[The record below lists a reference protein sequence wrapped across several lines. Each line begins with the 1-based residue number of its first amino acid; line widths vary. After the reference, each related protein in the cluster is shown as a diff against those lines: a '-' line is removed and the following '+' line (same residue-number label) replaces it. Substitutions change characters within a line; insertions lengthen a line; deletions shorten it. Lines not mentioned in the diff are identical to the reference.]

1 MIFYYY
7 YVIWAILN
15 LNDAFST
22 SKPERI
28 TVYYDDFY
36 KKEWF
41 ANFSNYPIKFVHFE
55 HHSNRA
61 NHIIL
66 RTNYEAKTYKIY
78 LVNTDLLHDIHG
90 IENYRI
96 KGLSYLKG
104 NMSVITIKSMTD
116 KNVVK
121 LLTHEFSHGRGLPH
135 CEHKNC
141 IMNDAKGKYSN
152 LKNCNEFKETCL
164 LFIKKESKL
173 KI

>member
-1 MIFYYY
+1 M
-7 YVIWAILN
+7 WTALN
-15 LNDAFST
+15 FSDASYT
-22 SKPERI
+22 TKPENI
-28 TVYYDDFY
+28 TVYYDNHY

-61 NHIIL
+61 NQIIQ
-66 RTNYEAKTYKIY
+66 RTNYDAKTYKIY

-90 IENYRI
+90 IKNYRI
-96 KGLSYLKG
+96 KGLSYVKG
-104 NMSVITIKSMTD
+104 NMSVVTIKNMTD
-116 KNVVK
+116 KDVIKVI
-121 LLTHEFSHGRGLPH
+121 THEFGHSRGLPH
-135 CEHKNC
+135 CTHKDC
-141 IMNDAKGKYSN
+141 LMNDAKGKYSN

>member
-7 YVIWAILN
+7 YFIWAALN
-15 LNDAFST
+15 LNDTFST
-22 SKPERI
+22 SKPEKI

-55 HHSNRA
+55 HQSNRA
-61 NHIIL
+61 NKIIL
-66 RTNYEAKTYKIY
+66 RSNFESKTYKIY

-90 IENYRI
+90 IKDYKI

-104 NMSVITIKSMTD
+104 NMSVVTIKKMTV
-116 KNVVK
+116 KNIEKV
-121 LLTHEFSHGRGLPH
+121 LRHEFAHGRGLPH
-135 CEHKNC
+135 CEHKDC
-141 IMNDAKGKYSN
+141 IMNDAKGKFNN

-164 LFIKKESKL
+164 LFIKKKSKL